1 MRHPSVLDS
10 FDGLESFIRSLK
22 LWRLRPESNESGV
35 KRMDEEVFLW
45 LAAVGLVVYALYLR
59 FRRREL
65 QHKERM
71 AAIEKGVALPDL
83 TDIEAGPRI
92 YLLRGMIWLLSGL
105 ALSVFLVV
113 LSATVQFPKSAEA
126 RFREA
131 NTIARLGGTA
141 EQIKQ
146 AQDDTGPPERLPY
159 AVSLIGLVPIG
170 VGVAYLIFYRVESA
184 RSR

>member
-1 MRHPSVLDS
+1 MNDDAQLVFFFLAVT
-10 FDGLESFIRSLK
+10 GLF
-22 LWRLRPESNESGV
+22 
-35 KRMDEEVFLW
+35 
-45 LAAVGLVVYALYLR
+45 VYALYMR

-71 AAIEKGVALPDL
+71 AAIEKGVPLPDL

-105 ALSVFLVV
+105 TLSVFLLV
-113 LSATVQFPKSAEA
+113 LSATTQFPKSAEQ

-141 EQIKQ
+141 EQIQQ
-146 AQDDTGPPERLPY
+146 AQNDTGPRELLPY
-159 AVSLIGLVPIG
+159 AVSLIGLVPVG
-170 VGVAYLIFYRVESA
+170 VGVAYLIFHRVETA
-184 RSR
+184 RQR

>member
-1 MRHPSVLDS
+1 
-10 FDGLESFIRSLK
+10 
-22 LWRLRPESNESGV
+22 
-35 KRMDEEVFLW
+35 MDEEVFLW
-45 LAAVGLVVYALYLR
+45 LAAVGLLVYGLYLR

-92 YLLRGMIWLLSGL
+92 YLLRGMIWLLSGI
-105 ALSVFLVV
+105 ALSVSLLVV
-113 LSATVQFPKSAEA
+113 SATTRFPRSAEE

-131 NTIARLGGTA
+131 NTIQRWGGTA
-141 EQIKQ
+141 EQIQ
-146 AQDDTGPPERLPY
+146 AAQNDTSPYERLPY
-159 AVSLIGLVPIG
+159 AVSLVGLVPVA
-170 VGVAYLIFYRVESA
+170 VGAAYLIFYRVETA

>member
-1 MRHPSVLDS
+1 MHNDTVW
-10 FDGLESFIRSLK
+10 FFA
-22 LWRLRPESNESGV
+22 V
-35 KRMDEEVFLW
+35 
-45 LAAVGLVVYALYLR
+45 VGLFVYALYMR

-83 TDIEAGPRI
+83 TDVEAGPRI
-92 YLLRGMIWLLSGL
+92 YLLRGMIWLLGGI

-113 LSATVQFPKSAEA
+113 VSATAQFPKSAEQ

-131 NTIARLGGTA
+131 NAIARWGGTA
-141 EQIKQ
+141 DQIKQ
-146 AQDDTGPPERLPY
+146 AQNDTGSQDRVPY
-159 AVSLIGLVPIG
+159 AVSLIGLVPVS
-170 VGVAYLIFYRVESA
+170 VGVAYLIFYRAEAA

>member
-1 MRHPSVLDS
+1 MD
-10 FDGLESFIRSLK
+10 
-22 LWRLRPESNESGV
+22 NE
-35 KRMDEEVFLW
+35 DFAFL
-45 LAAVGLVVYALYLR
+45 AVVGLFVYGLYLR

-71 AAIEKGVALPDL
+71 AAIEKGVAVPDL

-92 YLLRGMIWLLSGL
+92 YLLRGMIWLLSGI

-113 LSATVQFPKSAEA
+113 LSATTQFPKSAEE

-141 EQIKQ
+141 DQIQQ
-146 AQDDTGPPERLPY
+146 AQNDTGNQYRLPY
-159 AVSLIGLVPIG
+159 AVSLIGLIPVG
-170 VGVAYLIFYRVESA
+170 VGVAYLIFHRVETTRA
-184 RSR
+184 R

>member
-1 MRHPSVLDS
+1 
-10 FDGLESFIRSLK
+10 
-22 LWRLRPESNESGV
+22 
-35 KRMDEEVFLW
+35 MDETFAIF
-45 LAAVGLVVYALYLR
+45 AAMGLFIYALYLR

-92 YLLRGMIWLLSGL
+92 YLLRGMIWLLTGI
-105 ALSVFLVV
+105 ALSVFLLVI
-113 LSATVQFPKSAEA
+113 SATTRFPKSAEE

-131 NTIARLGGTA
+131 NTIARWGGTA
-141 EQIKQ
+141 EQIQQ
-146 AQDDTGPPERLPY
+146 AQNDTGSQERLPY
-159 AVSLIGLVPIG
+159 AVSLIGLVPVG
-170 VGVAYLIFYRVESA
+170 VGLAYLIFYRVETA

>member
-1 MRHPSVLDS
+1 MD
-10 FDGLESFIRSLK
+10 
-22 LWRLRPESNESGV
+22 NE
-35 KRMDEEVFLW
+35 DLFFFL
-45 LAAVGLVVYALYLR
+45 ALVVFGYALYLR

-105 ALSVFLVV
+105 ALSVFLLVV
-113 LSATVQFPKSAEA
+113 SATVQLPKSAEQ

-141 EQIKQ
+141 EQIQQ
-146 AQDDTGPPERLPY
+146 AQNDTGPLLRLPY
-159 AVSLIGLVPIG
+159 AVSLIGLVPVG
-170 VGVAYLIFYRVESA
+170 VGAAYLIFYRVEKT
-184 RSR
+184 RSH

>member
-1 MRHPSVLDS
+1 MH
-10 FDGLESFIRSLK
+10 
-22 LWRLRPESNESGV
+22 
-35 KRMDEEVFLW
+35 EEFVFF
-45 LAAVGLVVYALYLR
+45 AVVGLFVYALYLR

-92 YLLRGMIWLLSGL
+92 YLLRGMIWLLSGI
-105 ALSVFLVV
+105 ALSVCLLG
-113 LSATVQFPKSAEA
+113 LSATMRFPKSIDE

-141 EQIKQ
+141 EQIQQ
-146 AQDDTGPPERLPY
+146 AQNDTGSQDRLPY
-159 AVSLIGLVPIG
+159 AVSLIGLVPVG
-170 VGVAYLIFYRVESA
+170 VGVAYLIFHRVETT

>member
-1 MRHPSVLDS
+1 MHS
-10 FDGLESFIRSLK
+10 
-22 LWRLRPESNESGV
+22 
-35 KRMDEEVFLW
+35 EETFLW
-45 LAAVGLVVYALYLR
+45 LASIGLIVYALYMR

-92 YLLRGMIWLLSGL
+92 YLLRGMIWLLGGI
-105 ALSVFLVV
+105 ALSVFLLVV
-113 LSATVQFPKSAEA
+113 SATTRFPRSAEE

-131 NTIARLGGTA
+131 NTIQRWGGTA
-141 EQIKQ
+141 EQIQ
-146 AQDDTGPPERLPY
+146 AAQNDTSPLERLPY
-159 AVSLIGLVPIG
+159 AVSLIGLVPVA
-170 VGVAYLIFYRVESA
+170 VGVAYLTFYRVETA